1 MLNSIWIVFRAH
13 VIELV
18 VIVLQGKGWLLT
30 CPSALTIW
38 KENCPIAKWYSFSFF
53 HLLFRLLSALAP
65 WAITH
70 LPLLTS
76 FYDDLVL
83 DERIGQLRHQL
94 CIHAHLLSLPGDARD
109 AAKMRWW
116 YFCLLFCA
124 ASNCSIISLLRSR
137 LLLIQVFRGYYS
149 TSMLLDDLPLVLCL
163 TLLDLL
169 GNSRSFA
176 LFLPLCR

>member
-109 AAKMRWW
+109 AAKMR
-116 YFCLLFCA
+116 
-124 ASNCSIISLLRSR
+124 
-137 LLLIQVFRGYYS
+137 
-149 TSMLLDDLPLVLCL
+149 
-163 TLLDLL
+163 
-169 GNSRSFA
+169 
-176 LFLPLCR
+176 